1 MAEESSQDRD
11 IPASPRKLQKAREKG
26 QVARS
31 RDFGHLA
38 VLGGGALLM
47 FLTAPLIYEAMRTM
61 LMHALSF
68 DAVRVRS
75 PEGVLDHMRDAST
88 VGILVALG
96 VATVM
101 AILSAAAQVYSG
113 GWVFSTT
120 PITPDLSRLNPLK
133 GIKGMF
139 TLKKLAEVLKT
150 SLLMVLILALTGTF
164 IYLTLPW
171 VTGWVTQPSGAIAAM
186 FEWLM
191 KGVGLLLIV
200 VLLMALI
207 DLPLQVFLHKRGL
220 KMTKQEVK
228 DEYKQIEGNPQIK
241 SKMRQRQRELA
252 QSRSTSKVPQADFV
266 LMNPTHYAVALKYDE
281 ATMDAPRVISKGA
294 DLLALKIRDIAKA
307 NNVPVLQSPALARA
321 LYAHAELDRNI
332 PAALYTAVA
341 QVLAY
346 VYRLKAALQGRG
358 QMPGEMPQPV
368 VPPGMDPHDKA
379 NYVRG
384 RAGSAAGSPI
394 DRVSTSAA

>member
-1 MAEESSQDRD
+1 MADDSSQDRD
-11 IPASPRKLQKAREKG
+11 IPATPRKLQKAREKG

-47 FLTAPLIYEAMRTM
+47 FLAAPLIYDAMRTM

-68 DAVRVRS
+68 DAARLRS
-75 PEGVLDHMRDAST
+75 PEGVIDQMRSVSM

-96 VATVM
+96 VATAM
-101 AILSAAAQVYSG
+101 AIVSAAAQVYSG
-113 GWVFSTT
+113 GWVMSTT
-120 PITPDLSRLNPLK
+120 PITPDISRLNPLK

-139 TLKKLAEVLKT
+139 TLKKLADVLKT
-150 SLLMVLILALTGTF
+150 SLLMVLILTLAGTF

-171 VTGWVTQPSGAIAAM
+171 VASWVTQPSGAIAAM
-186 FEWLM
+186 FNWLM
-191 KGVGLLLIV
+191 KGVGLLLTV
-200 VLLMALI
+200 VLLMAMI
-207 DLPLQVFLHKRGL
+207 DLPLQVFLYKRGL

-241 SKMRQRQRELA
+241 GKLRQRQRELA

-281 ATMDAPRVISKGA
+281 DTMDAPRVISKGA

-321 LYAHAELDRNI
+321 LYAHAELDRDI
-332 PAALYTAVA
+332 PAALFTAVA